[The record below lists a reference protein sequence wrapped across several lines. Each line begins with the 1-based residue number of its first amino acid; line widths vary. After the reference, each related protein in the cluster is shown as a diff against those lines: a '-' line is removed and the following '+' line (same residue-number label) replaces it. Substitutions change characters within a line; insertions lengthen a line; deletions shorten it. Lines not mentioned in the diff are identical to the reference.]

1 MLSLGLG
8 KTVAQGQ
15 VSAVSA
21 MEAIGISQGLERYYA
36 KQAAGTKP
44 IPFTSVRGM
53 SNQAVQ
59 PVTPQSPGSEV
70 WVPGT
75 EVPEDFVNGYS
86 YAIQSATSVV
96 LSTLQA
102 RCLAAASASK
112 SKGGSTTSCT
122 YTVTG

>member
-8 KTVAQGQ
+8 RPIAQGS

-36 KQAAGTKP
+36 KQSASAKP

-59 PVTPQSPGSEV
+59 PVTRQAPGSEI

-102 RCLAAASASK
+102 RCLAAASSSSK
-112 SKGGSTTSCT
+112 KGSSASCT